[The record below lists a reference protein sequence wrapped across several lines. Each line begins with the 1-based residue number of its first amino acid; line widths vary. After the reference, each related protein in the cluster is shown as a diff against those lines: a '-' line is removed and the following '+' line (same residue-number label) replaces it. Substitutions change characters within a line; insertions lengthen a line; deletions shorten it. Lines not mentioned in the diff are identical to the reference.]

1 MVARL
6 FVGGV
11 LWLTAIILFAVLL
24 QWSGRPR
31 PLPPPSPVSRLAR
44 SLNHLQEGDARQAWY
59 VTKATSAHHV
69 MVVDVETEHVDEA
82 GSIATEIVEGAGR
95 SAYEEILIYVRNIGE
110 GQGMAGRRVQWT
122 PAGGFVET
130 TLK

>member
-11 LWLTAIILFAVLL
+11 LWLTAIILFAGLL

-31 PLPPPSPVSRLAR
+31 PLPPPSPVSKLAR
-44 SLNHLQEGDARQAWY
+44 SLNHLQGDDAKQSWY

-82 GSIATEIVEGAGR
+82 GSIAVEIVDGAKR
-95 SAYEEILIYVRNIGE
+95 SAYEEILIY
-110 GQGMAGRRVQWT
+110 
-122 PAGGFVET
+122 
-130 TLK
+130 